1 MTTDKTVN
9 KKINNKEDGKFNIIL
24 IGLFILLYILLANK
38 IADILSNSIIEENQK
53 LETYTMY
60 IYFIGIMGIVI
71 AYFFIYD
78 DTKNKGNHIINKGLT
93 YGSLI
98 LLLYT
103 IFFYWDY
110 LGDYS
115 KLSLLIISIIG
126 IVYYA
131 YQ

>member
-1 MTTDKTVN
+1 MTTDKKVIN
-9 KKINNKEDGKFNIIL
+9 KDNSKFSIIL
-24 IGLFILLYILLANK
+24 IGVFILLYVLLANK
-38 IADILSNSIIEENQK
+38 IADILSNSIIDENQK
-53 LETYTMY
+53 LESYTMY
-60 IYFIGIMGIVI
+60 VYFIGIMGIVI
-71 AYFFIYD
+71 AYFFIED
-78 DTKNKGNHIINKGLT
+78 ITNNKGNHIINKGLT
-93 YGSLI
+93 YGSII

-126 IVYYA
+126 IVYFA